1 MKTLSS
7 IRNPLITENTLLRE
21 SLDSPVEITITDDTR
36 LPQAIYGIY
45 ELDGVQ
51 YGMSL
56 EESDFPRVY
65 ILRQYRIVNQKV
77 RLWSYTKASHF
88 RPSLATLLKF
98 CESSIPFLQTKMD
111 GIIIQLPGKLQ
122 SEALNGLLERIVKK
136 SYIKTFR
143 SVRVMSNDKQQAYN
157 YAFIIRKT
165 KSPQT
170 LFASKFFSKYSFVD
184 LKPGDMPVEAAQDI
198 KPKKKVEKVIVSV
211 KPSPKYQFKGYEVQ
225 NAPVDSV
232 EVVKKIV
239 DNEPKVKI
247 LSPEEAEVQH
257 EHPVAPPKKDPLKP
271 EELPPKPEPTPPPKE
286 PTHLD
291 NEKLAIGLMT
301 AMPSMAQK
309 IQQYG
314 FDETKFDSKTF
325 AYVLNKLKMSGQFMH
340 LPKIFIANKWLEND
354 GYDNGLTLEGIKKTK
369 TLLMM
374 IDKMYKD
381 KTMYMDGKPT
391 KVFLNMKSATIK
403 SLSDW
408 QNHYDKLI
416 DAENDYQKKLDAWNK
431 VVNPGLGKKSE
442 QFTKGGMSFTPQT
455 SYEKH
460 VAMIDENA
468 DFSALVSDL
477 PGSGEYVFTN
487 YQAQG
492 YEVGENTETKMK
504 EIYAK
509 GYGNYGSMSKK
520 GVKTENQKYVKAY
533 TGSSYDYYNGTLRE
547 AFNDVLLGEKDE
559 SSMKLN
565 QYKWSEYGEK
575 VRKMQEAFKQIE
587 PIDFNM
593 WVYRGSSLPSVV
605 SPTNLHPGKFYVDPG
620 FLSCAVHS
628 TNTFG
633 MGNLK
638 MRIFI
643 PKGSRVIP
651 VLNESTHSSEREV
664 ILPASSVLKII
675 RYDKL
680 TSKYG
685 DNFHHITCVYT
696 GTVFDDLYTKYKEK
710 YNLKEAKKPTP
721 SKKGYDANKKF
732 AGNPYNLK
740 TNKKITDMIKKGE
753 ITPKK

>member
-1 MKTLSS
+1 MKTLAS
-7 IRNPLITENTLLRE
+7 IRKPLITENTLLRE

-65 ILRQYRIVNQKV
+65 LLRQYRIVNQKV

-165 KSPQT
+165 KSPQA
-170 LFASKFFSKYSFVD
+170 LFSSKFFSKYSFTD
-184 LKPGDMPVEAAQDI
+184 LKPGEMPVEAAQDI

-225 NAPVDSV
+225 NAPADAV
-232 EVVKKIV
+232 EAVKKIV
-239 DNEPKVKI
+239 DSEPKVKI
-247 LSPEEAEVQH
+247 LSQEEAEVQH

-271 EELPPKPEPTPPPKE
+271 EELPPKPEPSPPPKG
-286 PTHLD
+286 PNHLD
-291 NEKLAIGLMT
+291 NEKLAIGLMI

-314 FDETKFDSKTF
+314 FDETKFDAKTF
-325 AYVLNKLKMSGQFMH
+325 AYVLNKLMQSGQFMH
-340 LPKIFIANKWLEND
+340 LPKIFKANGWTEA
-354 GYDNGLTLEGIKKTK
+354 YDNALTNEGVKKTK

-381 KTMYMDGKPT
+381 KTMYMDQKPT

-403 SLSDW
+403 GLSDW
-408 QNHYDKLI
+408 QNHYDALI
-416 DAENDYQKKLDAWNK
+416 DAENSYQKKLDAWNK
-431 VVNPGLGKKSE
+431 VVNPGLGKKSG
-442 QFTKGGMSFTPQT
+442 QFTKSGMSFTPQNF
-455 SYEKH
+455 YKKH
-460 VAMIDENA
+460 VAMVDENA

-487 YQAQG
+487 HNPLGA
-492 YEVGENTETKMK
+492 EVGENTEVKLK
-504 EIYAK
+504 QIYAK
-509 GYGNYGSMSKK
+509 GYGSIGSMTKK
-520 GVKTENQKYVKAY
+520 GVKAENQKYVKAY

-559 SSMKLN
+559 SSMKFD
-565 QYKWSEYGEK
+565 QYMWSKYDKE

-593 WVYRGSSLPSVV
+593 WVYRGSGLPKFV

-628 TNTFG
+628 TNSFG
-633 MGNLK
+633 ISNLK

-651 VLNESTHSSEREV
+651 VLNESSHSSEHEV

-680 TSKYG
+680 TSKYSEE
-685 DNFHHITCVYT
+685 DFHHITCVYT

-740 TNKKITDMIKKGE
+740 ATKKITDMIKKGE
-753 ITPKK
+753 VTPKK